1 MKKSN
6 VLRNVLF
13 LFLLFHNLVGYSQTI
28 SLAGKWRFKI
38 DTEDIGIDQR
48 WYTTK
53 FKQKI
58 QLPGS
63 LQEQGYGLDVDEQ
76 TPWTGLVVD
85 KSWYT
90 APEYASYRK
99 KGNVKVP
106 FWLNPDKHY
115 VGVAWYQCEVSLP
128 DTWVDSPLLLSME
141 RLHWGSTV
149 YWDGRKIGES
159 NALQV
164 PHRYEINE
172 PKAGKH
178 LLTVRVDNR
187 EIIPVGNNAHSISDH
202 TQSNWNGITGSITL
216 EKKPSVYLDD
226 VQLYPDLEQ
235 KQVQVKLTF
244 RGADKEAVLSLQAF
258 DQQGQPVSMMKEEK
272 IAASAEPVS
281 ITLPLDKTVK
291 YWSEFAPEVYTLKVK
306 LTSSPTETDVKNID
320 FGLREFKAHGTR
332 FAVNGI
338 PVFLRGTLE
347 CCIFPLT
354 GYPATDDAYWKK
366 IYTACKDYGLNHV
379 RFHSWCPP
387 EAAFRMADRMGIYL
401 QVECGGWATLGDGGP
416 QDQWFYQEADR
427 ILKEYGNHP
436 SFCLMNYGNEPS
448 GNHIPYLTGFVDYL
462 KQKDNRRVYTSA
474 GGWPYLPNADYWN
487 APDPRIQGWGQG
499 LNSLI
504 NAKAPTTDFD
514 YWSKIRKDM
523 PTVSHEIGQWCVYP
537 DFKEISKYTGVLKAK
552 NFEIFQATLGQHHL
566 GDLADEFLF
575 ASGRLQTLCYKA
587 DIEAALR
594 TPGFAG
600 FQLLD
605 LHDFPGQGSAL
616 VGVLNPFWESKGYV
630 EGEEY
635 RMFCNKTV
643 PLARFPKMIY
653 LNNEKMK
660 VPLEFAH
667 FGAEPLSSARIYW
680 NLKDKAGKVLHAGRW
695 SKDLPVDNSIWV
707 GNMEYDFTSIQKPE
721 TLVLTAG
728 IEGTDIKNSWNL
740 WVYPS
745 KAEKVVD
752 MPYITHR
759 LDQKAIDKLNQG
771 ENVLLCA
778 ARGSVRPE
786 KGGNVKVGFSSIFWN
801 TAWTRKQAPHTLGI
815 YCDPKHPVFSSFPT
829 EKYSDYQW
837 WEIVSDC
844 EALVMDDFP
853 ANYRPLIHLID
864 DWFTNRKL
872 GLLFEAKVGNG
883 KLMVCGADLLKDDT
897 RKAARRQFKHSI
909 LQYMASEAFNPVTVL
924 GIEEIQNLFTEL
936 K

>member
-1 MKKSN
+1 MK
-6 VLRNVLF
+6 RNNLARKLGF
-13 LFLLFHNLVGYSQTI
+13 LWVWLMSFSALAQTMD
-28 SLAGKWRFKI
+28 LAGEWRFRLDPK
-38 DTEDIGIDQR
+38 DMGVTEQ
-48 WYTTK
+48 WYTNK

-63 LQEQGYGLDVDEQ
+63 LQEQGYGFDVDEK

-90 APEYASYRK
+90 APKYAPYRK

-115 VGVAWYQCEVSLP
+115 VGVAWYQREIRVP
-128 DTWVDSPLLLSME
+128 EAWADAPLVFSME
-141 RLHWGSTV
+141 RLHWGTTL
-149 YWDGRKIGES
+149 YLDGKRLGES

-164 PHRYEINE
+164 PHRYELKGL
-172 PKAGKH
+172 KAGKH
-178 LLTVRVDNR
+178 VLTVRVDNR
-187 EIIPVGNNAHSISDH
+187 EIIAVGHNAHSISDH
-202 TQSNWNGITGSITL
+202 TQSNWNGIVGKITL
-216 EKKPSVYLDD
+216 QKKAAAYMDD
-226 VQLYPDLEQ
+226 VQLYTDIAQ
-235 KQVQVKLTF
+235 KKVHVKLTF
-244 RGADKEAVLSLQAF
+244 KGVQDETVLALQAF
-258 DQQGQPVSMMKEEK
+258 DQQGSPVSSLKETK
-272 IAASAEPVS
+272 IQVAENQECT
-281 ITLPLDKTVK
+281 IELDLDKSVK
-291 YWSEFAPEVYTLKVK
+291 CWSEFTPNVYTLQVK
-306 LTSSPTETDVKNID
+306 LTSSKGEADERKID
-320 FGLREFKAHGTR
+320 FGLREFKAQGTR
-332 FAVNGI
+332 FAVNGT

-354 GYPATDDAYWKK
+354 GYPATDDAYWQK

-387 EAAFRMADRMGIYL
+387 EAAFRVADRMGVYL
-401 QVECGGWATLGDGGP
+401 QVECGGWANVGDGES

-427 ILKEYGNHP
+427 ILREYGNHP
-436 SFCLMNYGNEPS
+436 SFCLMNYGNEPG
-448 GNHIPYLTGFVDYL
+448 GNHGPYLTAFVDYL
-462 KQKDNRRVYTSA
+462 KKKDNRRVYTSA
-474 GGWPYLPNADYWN
+474 GGWPYLPNADYSN
-487 APDPRIQGWGQG
+487 SPTPRIQGWGQG
-499 LNSLI
+499 LNSII

-514 YWSKIRKDM
+514 YWAQICKDM

-537 DFKEISKYTGVLKAK
+537 DFKEIAKYTGVLKAK
-552 NFEIFQATLGQHHL
+552 NFEIFQATLNEHHL
-566 GDLADEFLF
+566 GDLADEFLY

-635 RMFCNKTV
+635 RRFCNRTV
-643 PLARFPKMIY
+643 PLARLPKMIY

-667 FGAEPLSSARIYW
+667 FDAVPLSSAHIYW
-680 NLKDKAGKVLHAGRW
+680 NLKDKAGNVLHAGGW
-695 SKDLPVDNSIWV
+695 TKDLPINNSIWI
-707 GNMEYDFTSIQKPE
+707 GNMEADFSAIQRPE
-721 TLVLTAG
+721 ALVLTAG
-728 IEGTDIKNSWNL
+728 IEGTDVQNRWNL
-740 WVYPS
+740 WVYPA
-745 KAEKVVD
+745 KQPAVTAA
-752 MPYITHR
+752 PYITNKLDKQTIDR
-759 LDQKAIDKLNQG
+759 LNRG

-786 KGGNVKVGFSSIFWN
+786 KGGDIKVGFSSIFWN
-801 TAWTRKQAPHTLGI
+801 TAWTVKQAPHTLGI
-815 YCDPKHPVFSSFPT
+815 YCDPKHPALAAFPT
-829 EKYSDYQW
+829 EKCSDYQW

-844 EALVMDDFP
+844 EALVLDDFP
-853 ANYRPLIHLID
+853 ANYRPVVHLID

-883 KLMVCGADLLKDDT
+883 KLMVCGADLLKDDA
-897 RKAARRQFKHSI
+897 RKVVRRQFKQSI
-909 LQYMASEAFNPVTVL
+909 LQYMASEAFLPETTL
-924 GIEEIQNLFTEL
+924 SIDQIQGLF